1 MSILSGASLTSGTQN
16 KGRLIGVTGPMAAG
30 KNAAADILCA
40 KGFTVLDADEIAH
53 DVLNEQKDRI
63 CKLFA
68 HDAQKALIPL
78 IDGEGNILR
87 KNLARIVFRDPQ
99 KLALLENLIH
109 PAVND
114 IIEKR
119 IAASSSESF
128 VVNAALL
135 YNIKV
140 IKKCDCILYID
151 APFFIRFMRV
161 KKRDKLNAL
170 RIIERFFAQRQIFAK
185 CKNQNADIYRVR
197 NCGTK
202 ERLQAK
208 IEAVLQLSV
217 HKG

>member
-1 MSILSGASLTSGTQN
+1 
-16 KGRLIGVTGPMAAG
+16 MAAG

-140 IKKCDCILYID
+140 IKKCDCILHRCAVFYPLY
-151 APFFIRFMRV
+151 ARKKARQAECPAHYRTFFC
-161 KKRDKLNAL
+161 
-170 RIIERFFAQRQIFAK
+170 AK
-185 CKNQNADIYRVR
+185 ANLC
-197 NCGTK
+197 
-202 ERLQAK
+202 
-208 IEAVLQLSV
+208 
-217 HKG
+217 